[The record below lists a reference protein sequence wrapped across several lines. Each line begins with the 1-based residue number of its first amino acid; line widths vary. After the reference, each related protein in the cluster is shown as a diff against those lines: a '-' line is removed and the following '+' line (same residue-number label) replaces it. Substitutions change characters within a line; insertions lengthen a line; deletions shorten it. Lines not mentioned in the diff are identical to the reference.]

1 MKIVIT
7 SFVMPHEL
15 DDLERVL
22 IELNKSSKYVDG
34 SNYEICISMSLS
46 DYLINWETSLVSKD
60 FFIHKFNKLKKLTD
74 WCSNSTF
81 QIREDIM
88 GALQAKRITHLEFKD
103 ATHFIW
109 LDTDI
114 VFDEMGLVHLENG
127 AKTIESQN
135 ITKYIITP
143 EVVKYWDTTWDCIVN
158 ENFLEKELDYCKTCN
173 PFTDSGVKGD
183 ISIETVNNNVNGQP
197 RFKFGAG
204 WLVMVSKELL
214 DRIPLPES
222 MGAYGPDDT
231 FLMWGM
237 ELLVRRGEPIYQ
249 FKLKNY
255 VVCENFY
262 YRNQSEYTYLID
274 RIDRKDEFLKVAHD
288 AFKPELDKL

>member
-22 IELNKSSKYVDG
+22 IELNKSSKYIDG

-46 DYLINWETSLVSKD
+46 DYLINWNESLVSKD
-60 FFIHKFNKLKKLTD
+60 YLIQKFNKLKKLTD
-74 WCSNSTF
+74 WASNSTF

-88 GALQAKRITHLEFKD
+88 GALQAKRITHTEFTH

-114 VFDEMGLVHLENG
+114 VFDEMGLAYLENG
-127 AKTIESQN
+127 ITSIESN
-135 ITKYIITP
+135 DITKYIITP
-143 EVVKYWDTTWDCIVN
+143 EVVKYWDTTWDCVVN
-158 ENFLEKELDYCKTCN
+158 ENYLDKELDYCKTCN
-173 PFTDSGVKGD
+173 PFTESGIKGD
-183 ISIETVNNNVNGQP
+183 VSVETVSNNVNGQP
-197 RFKFGAG
+197 SFKFGAG
-204 WLVMVSKELL
+204 WLVVVSKPLL
-214 DRIPLPES
+214 DTIPLPEA

-237 ELLVRRGEPIYQ
+237 EKLKQRGEDIFQ

-262 YRNQSEYTYLID
+262 YRDQSEYDYLIK
-274 RIDRKDEFLKVAHD
+274 RINRKDEFLQIAHS
-288 AFKPELDKL
+288 AFKPELDKI

>member
-7 SFVMPHEL
+7 TFVTPNEL

-22 IELNKSSKYVDG
+22 IELNRSSKYIKGD
-34 SNYEICISMSLS
+34 NYEFSISMSIS
-46 DYLINWETSLVSKD
+46 DYLINWEESLVDKE

-74 WCSNSTF
+74 WASNSTF

-88 GALQAKRITHLEFKD
+88 GALQAKRITHKEFTH

-114 VFDEMGLVHLENG
+114 VFDEMGLAYLENG
-127 AKTIESQN
+127 INTIESNN
-135 ITKYIITP
+135 IEKYIITP

-158 ENFLEKELDYCKTCN
+158 ENYLDKELDYCKTCN
-173 PFTDSGVKGD
+173 PFTESGVKGD
-183 ISIETVNNNVNGQP
+183 VSVESVSNNVYGQP
-197 RFKFGAG
+197 QFKFGAG
-204 WLVMVSKELL
+204 WLVVVSKYLL
-214 DRIPLPES
+214 DSIPLPES

-237 ELLVRRGEPIYQ
+237 EKLKRRGEDIYQ

-262 YRNQSEYTYLID
+262 YRNQSEYDLLIK
-274 RIDRKDEFLKVAHD
+274 RINRKDEFLQIAHSV
-288 AFKPELDKL
+288 FKSEIDKL

>member
-22 IELNKSSKYVDG
+22 IELNKSSKYIDG

-46 DYLINWETSLVSKD
+46 DYLINWNESLVSKD
-60 FFIHKFNKLKKLTD
+60 YFIQKFNKLKKLTD
-74 WCSNSTF
+74 WASNSTF

-88 GALQAKRITHLEFKD
+88 GALQAKRITHTEFTH

-114 VFDEMGLVHLENG
+114 VFDEMGLAYLENG
-127 AKTIESQN
+127 ITSIESN
-135 ITKYIITP
+135 DITKYIITP
-143 EVVKYWDTTWDCIVN
+143 EVVKYWDTTWDCVVN
-158 ENFLEKELDYCKTCN
+158 ENYLDKELDYCKTCN
-173 PFTDSGVKGD
+173 PFTESGIKGD
-183 ISIETVNNNVNGQP
+183 VSVETVSNNVNGQP
-197 RFKFGAG
+197 SFKFGAG
-204 WLVMVSKELL
+204 WLVVVSKPLL
-214 DRIPLPES
+214 DTIPLPEA

-237 ELLVRRGEPIYQ
+237 EKLKQRGEDIFQ

-262 YRNQSEYTYLID
+262 YRDQSEYDYLIK
-274 RIDRKDEFLKVAHD
+274 RINRKDEFLQIAHS
-288 AFKPELDKL
+288 AFKPELDKI

>member
-22 IELNKSSKYVDG
+22 IELNRSSKYIKG
-34 SNYEICISMSLS
+34 ENYEFSISMSIS
-46 DYLINWETSLVSKD
+46 DYLINWEESLIDKE

-74 WCSNSTF
+74 WASNSTF

-88 GALQAKRITHLEFKD
+88 GALQAKRITHKEFTH

-114 VFDEMGLVHLENG
+114 VFDEMGLAYLENG
-127 AKTIESQN
+127 INTIESNN
-135 ITKYIITP
+135 IQKYIITP
-143 EVVKYWDTTWDCIVN
+143 EVVKYWDTTWDCVVN
-158 ENFLEKELDYCKTCN
+158 ENYLDNELDYCKTCN
-173 PFTDSGVKGD
+173 PFTESGVKGD
-183 ISIETVNNNVNGQP
+183 VSIESVSNNVYGQP
-197 RFKFGAG
+197 QFKFGAG
-204 WLVMVSKELL
+204 WLVVVSKYLL
-214 DRIPLPES
+214 DSIPLPES

-237 ELLVRRGEPIYQ
+237 EKLKRRGEDIYQ

-262 YRNQSEYTYLID
+262 YRNQSEYDLLIK
-274 RIDRKDEFLKVAHD
+274 RINRKDEFLQIAHS
-288 AFKPELDKL
+288 AFNSEIDKL

>member
-1 MKIVIT
+1 
-7 SFVMPHEL
+7 MPHEL

-22 IELNKSSKYVDG
+22 IELNKSSKYIDG

-46 DYLINWETSLVSKD
+46 DYLINWNESLVSKD
-60 FFIHKFNKLKKLTD
+60 YFIQKFNKLKKLTD
-74 WCSNSTF
+74 WASNSTF

-88 GALQAKRITHLEFKD
+88 GALQAKRITHTEFTH

-114 VFDEMGLVHLENG
+114 VFDEMGLAYLENG
-127 AKTIESQN
+127 ITSIESN
-135 ITKYIITP
+135 DITKYIITP
-143 EVVKYWDTTWDCIVN
+143 EVVKYWDTTWDCVVN
-158 ENFLEKELDYCKTCN
+158 ENYLDKELDYCKTSN
-173 PFTDSGVKGD
+173 PFTESGIKGD
-183 ISIETVNNNVNGQP
+183 VSVETVSNNVNGQP
-197 RFKFGAG
+197 SFKFGAG
-204 WLVMVSKELL
+204 WLVVVSKPLL
-214 DRIPLPES
+214 DTIPLPEA

-237 ELLVRRGEPIYQ
+237 EKLKQRGEDIFQ

-262 YRNQSEYTYLID
+262 YRDQSEYDYLIK
-274 RIDRKDEFLKVAHD
+274 RINRKDEFLQIAHS
-288 AFKPELDKL
+288 AFKPELDKI

>member
-1 MKIVIT
+1 
-7 SFVMPHEL
+7 MPHEL

-22 IELNKSSKYVDG
+22 IELNRSSKYIKG
-34 SNYEICISMSLS
+34 ENYEFSISMSIS
-46 DYLINWETSLVSKD
+46 DYLINWEESLVDKE

-74 WCSNSTF
+74 WASNSTF

-88 GALQAKRITHLEFKD
+88 GALQAKRITHKEFTH

-114 VFDEMGLVHLENG
+114 VFDEMGLAYLENG
-127 AKTIESQN
+127 INTIESNN
-135 ITKYIITP
+135 IQKYIITP

-158 ENFLEKELDYCKTCN
+158 ENYLDKELDYCKTCN
-173 PFTDSGVKGD
+173 PFTESGVKGD
-183 ISIETVNNNVNGQP
+183 VSVESVSNNVYGQP
-197 RFKFGAG
+197 QFKFGAG
-204 WLVMVSKELL
+204 WLVVVSKYLL
-214 DRIPLPES
+214 DSIPLPES

-237 ELLVRRGEPIYQ
+237 EKLKQRDEDIYQ

-262 YRNQSEYTYLID
+262 YRNQSEYDLLIK
-274 RIDRKDEFLKVAHD
+274 RINRKDEFLKIAHS
-288 AFKPELDKL
+288 AFKSEIDKL

>member
-22 IELNKSSKYVDG
+22 IELNRSSKYIKG
-34 SNYEICISMSLS
+34 ENYEFSISMSIS
-46 DYLINWETSLVSKD
+46 DYLINWKESLVDKE

-74 WCSNSTF
+74 WASNSTF

-88 GALQAKRITHLEFKD
+88 GALQAKRITHKEFTH

-114 VFDEMGLVHLENG
+114 VFDERGLAYLENG
-127 AKTIESQN
+127 INTIESNN
-135 ITKYIITP
+135 IQKYIITP

-158 ENFLEKELDYCKTCN
+158 ENYLDKELDYCKTCN
-173 PFTDSGVKGD
+173 PFTESGVKGD
-183 ISIETVNNNVNGQP
+183 VSVESVSNNVYGQP
-197 RFKFGAG
+197 QFKFGAG
-204 WLVMVSKELL
+204 WLVVVSKYLL
-214 DRIPLPES
+214 DSIPLPEAL
-222 MGAYGPDDT
+222 GAYGPDDT

-237 ELLVRRGEPIYQ
+237 EKLKQRGEDIYQ

-262 YRNQSEYTYLID
+262 YRNQSEYDLLIK
-274 RIDRKDEFLKVAHD
+274 RINRKDEFLKIAHS
-288 AFKPELDKL
+288 AFKPELDKI

>member
-22 IELNKSSKYVDG
+22 IELNRSSKYIKG
-34 SNYEICISMSLS
+34 ENYEFSISMSIS
-46 DYLINWETSLVSKD
+46 DYLINWEESLADKE

-74 WCSNSTF
+74 WASNSTF

-88 GALQAKRITHLEFKD
+88 GALQAKRITHKEFTH

-114 VFDEMGLVHLENG
+114 VFDERGLAYLENG
-127 AKTIESQN
+127 INTIESN
-135 ITKYIITP
+135 DIKKYIITP
-143 EVVKYWDTTWDCIVN
+143 EVVKYWDTTWDCVVN
-158 ENFLEKELDYCKTCN
+158 ENYLDKELDYCKVCN
-173 PFTDSGVKGD
+173 PFTESGVKGD
-183 ISIETVNNNVNGQP
+183 VSVETVSNNVNGQP
-197 RFKFGAG
+197 EFKFGAG
-204 WLVMVSKELL
+204 WLVVVSKPLL
-214 DRIPLPES
+214 DSIPLPES

-237 ELLVRRGEPIYQ
+237 QKLKQRGEDIYQ

-262 YRNQSEYTYLID
+262 YRNQSEYDLLIK
-274 RIDRKDEFLKVAHD
+274 RINRKDEFLQIAHN
-288 AFKPELDKL
+288 AFKSELDKL

>member
-22 IELNKSSKYVDG
+22 IELNRSSKYINGD
-34 SNYEICISMSLS
+34 NYEFSISMSVS
-46 DYLINWETSLVSKD
+46 DYLINWDESLVDKD

-74 WCSNSTF
+74 WASNSTF
-81 QIREDIM
+81 QIREEIM
-88 GALQAKRITHLEFKD
+88 GALQAKRFTHEEFTH

-114 VFDEMGLVHLENG
+114 VFDERGLAYLENG
-127 AKTIESQN
+127 INTIESN
-135 ITKYIITP
+135 DIKKYIITP
-143 EVVKYWDTTWDCIVN
+143 EVVKYWDTTWDCVVN
-158 ENFLEKELDYCKTCN
+158 ENYLDKELDYCKTCN
-173 PFTDSGVKGD
+173 PFTESGVKGD
-183 ISIETVNNNVNGQP
+183 ISVESVSNNVYGQP
-197 RFKFGAG
+197 QFKFGAG
-204 WLVMVSKELL
+204 WLVVVSKELL
-214 DRIPLPES
+214 DTVPLPEA

-237 ELLVRRGEPIYQ
+237 EKLKQRGEDIYQ

-262 YRNQSEYTYLID
+262 YRNQSEYDLLIK
-274 RIDRKDEFLKVAHD
+274 RINRKDEFLKIAHG
-288 AFKPELDKL
+288 AFKSELDKI

>member
-114 VFDEMGLVHLENG
+114 IFDEMGLVHLENG

-274 RIDRKDEFLKVAHD
+274 RIDRKDEFLKVAHE

>member
-1 MKIVIT
+1 
-7 SFVMPHEL
+7 MPHEL

-22 IELNKSSKYVDG
+22 IELNKSSKYIDG

-46 DYLINWETSLVSKD
+46 DYLINWKTSLVSKD

-158 ENFLEKELDYCKTCN
+158 DNFLEKELDYCKTCN

-204 WLVMVSKELL
+204 WLVMISKELL

-274 RIDRKDEFLKVAHD
+274 RIDRKDEFLKIAHE

>member
-7 SFVMPHEL
+7 TFVAPNEL

-22 IELNKSSKYVDG
+22 IELNRSSKYIKGD
-34 SNYEICISMSLS
+34 NYEFSISMSIS
-46 DYLINWETSLVSKD
+46 DYLINWEESLVDKE

-74 WCSNSTF
+74 WASNSTF

-88 GALQAKRITHLEFKD
+88 GALQAKRIAHKEFTH

-114 VFDEMGLVHLENG
+114 VFDEMGLAYLENG
-127 AKTIESQN
+127 INTIESNN
-135 ITKYIITP
+135 IEKYIITP

-158 ENFLEKELDYCKTCN
+158 ENYLDKELDYCKTCN
-173 PFTDSGVKGD
+173 PFTESGVKGD
-183 ISIETVNNNVNGQP
+183 VSVESVSNNVYGQP
-197 RFKFGAG
+197 QFKFGAG
-204 WLVMVSKELL
+204 WLVVVSKYLL
-214 DRIPLPES
+214 DSIPLPES

-237 ELLVRRGEPIYQ
+237 EKLKRRGEDIYQ

-262 YRNQSEYTYLID
+262 YRNQSEYDLLIK
-274 RIDRKDEFLKVAHD
+274 RINRKDEFLQIAHSV
-288 AFKPELDKL
+288 FKSEIDKL

>member
-22 IELNKSSKYVDG
+22 IELNRSSKYIKG
-34 SNYEICISMSLS
+34 ENYEFSISMSIS
-46 DYLINWETSLVSKD
+46 DYLINWEESLVDKE

-74 WCSNSTF
+74 WASNSTF

-88 GALQAKRITHLEFKD
+88 GALQAKRITHKEFTH

-114 VFDEMGLVHLENG
+114 VFDEMGLAYLENG
-127 AKTIESQN
+127 INTIESNN
-135 ITKYIITP
+135 IQKYIITP

-158 ENFLEKELDYCKTCN
+158 ENYLDKELDYCKTCN
-173 PFTDSGVKGD
+173 PFTESGVKGD
-183 ISIETVNNNVNGQP
+183 VSVESVSNNVYGQP
-197 RFKFGAG
+197 QFKFGAG
-204 WLVMVSKELL
+204 WLVVVSKYLL
-214 DRIPLPES
+214 DSIPLPES

-237 ELLVRRGEPIYQ
+237 EKLKQRDEDIYQ

-262 YRNQSEYTYLID
+262 YRNQSEYDLLIK
-274 RIDRKDEFLKVAHD
+274 RINRKDEFLKIAHS
-288 AFKPELDKL
+288 AFKSEIDKL

>member
-22 IELNKSSKYVDG
+22 IELNRSSKYIEG
-34 SNYEICISMSLS
+34 ENYEFSISMSIS
-46 DYLINWETSLVSKD
+46 DYLINWEESLVDKE

-74 WCSNSTF
+74 WASNSTF

-88 GALQAKRITHLEFKD
+88 GALQAKRITHKEFTH

-114 VFDEMGLVHLENG
+114 VFDERGLAYLENG
-127 AKTIESQN
+127 INTIESN
-135 ITKYIITP
+135 DIKKYIITP

-158 ENFLEKELDYCKTCN
+158 ENYLDKELNYCKTCN
-173 PFTDSGVKGD
+173 PFTESGVKGD
-183 ISIETVNNNVNGQP
+183 ISVETVSNNVPGQP
-197 RFKFGAG
+197 EFKFGAG
-204 WLVMVSKELL
+204 WLVAVSKSLL
-214 DRIPLPES
+214 DSIPLPES
-222 MGAYGPDDT
+222 MGPYGPDDT

-237 ELLVRRGEPIYQ
+237 QKLKQRGDSIYQ

-262 YRNQSEYTYLID
+262 YRNQSEYDLIIN
-274 RIDRKDEFLKVAHD
+274 RINRKDEFLEISHR
-288 AFKPELDKL
+288 AFKSELDKL

>member
-7 SFVMPHEL
+7 TFVTPNEL

-22 IELNKSSKYVDG
+22 IELNRSSKYIKGD
-34 SNYEICISMSLS
+34 NYEFSISMSIS
-46 DYLINWETSLVSKD
+46 DYLINWEESLVDKE

-74 WCSNSTF
+74 WASNSTF

-88 GALQAKRITHLEFKD
+88 GALQAKRIAHKEFTH

-114 VFDEMGLVHLENG
+114 VFDEMGLAYLENG
-127 AKTIESQN
+127 INTIESNN
-135 ITKYIITP
+135 IEKYIITP

-158 ENFLEKELDYCKTCN
+158 ENYLDKELDYCKTCN
-173 PFTDSGVKGD
+173 PFTESGVKGD
-183 ISIETVNNNVNGQP
+183 VSVESVSNNVYGQP
-197 RFKFGAG
+197 QFKFGAG
-204 WLVMVSKELL
+204 WLVVVSKYLL
-214 DRIPLPES
+214 DSIPLPES

-237 ELLVRRGEPIYQ
+237 EKLKRRGEDIYQ

-262 YRNQSEYTYLID
+262 YRNQSEYDLLIK
-274 RIDRKDEFLKVAHD
+274 RINRKDEFLQIAHSV
-288 AFKPELDKL
+288 FKSEIDKL

>member
-1 MKIVIT
+1 
-7 SFVMPHEL
+7 MPHEL

-22 IELNKSSKYVDG
+22 IELNRSSKYIKG
-34 SNYEICISMSLS
+34 ENYEFSISMSIS
-46 DYLINWETSLVSKD
+46 DYLINWEESLVDKE

-74 WCSNSTF
+74 WASNSTF

-88 GALQAKRITHLEFKD
+88 GALQAKRITHKEFTH

-114 VFDEMGLVHLENG
+114 VFDEMGLAYLENG
-127 AKTIESQN
+127 INTIESNN
-135 ITKYIITP
+135 IQKYIITP

-158 ENFLEKELDYCKTCN
+158 ENYLDKELDYCKTCN
-173 PFTDSGVKGD
+173 PFTESGVKGD
-183 ISIETVNNNVNGQP
+183 ISVESVSNNVYGQP
-197 RFKFGAG
+197 QFKFGAG
-204 WLVMVSKELL
+204 WLVVVSKYLL
-214 DRIPLPES
+214 DSIPLPES

-237 ELLVRRGEPIYQ
+237 EKLKQRDEDIYQ

-262 YRNQSEYTYLID
+262 YRNQSEYDLLIK
-274 RIDRKDEFLKVAHD
+274 RINRKDEFLKIAHS
-288 AFKPELDKL
+288 AFKSEIDKL

>member
-1 MKIVIT
+1 
-7 SFVMPHEL
+7 MPHEL

-22 IELNKSSKYVDG
+22 IELNRSSKYIKG
-34 SNYEICISMSLS
+34 ENYEFSISMSIS
-46 DYLINWETSLVSKD
+46 DYLINWEESLVDKE

-74 WCSNSTF
+74 WASNSTF

-88 GALQAKRITHLEFKD
+88 GALQAKRITHKEFIH

-114 VFDEMGLVHLENG
+114 VFDEMGLAYLENG
-127 AKTIESQN
+127 INTIESNN
-135 ITKYIITP
+135 IQKYIITP

-158 ENFLEKELDYCKTCN
+158 ENYLDKELDYCKTCN
-173 PFTDSGVKGD
+173 PFTESGVKGD
-183 ISIETVNNNVNGQP
+183 VSVESVSNNVYGQP
-197 RFKFGAG
+197 QFKFGAG
-204 WLVMVSKELL
+204 WLVVVSKYLL
-214 DRIPLPES
+214 DSIPLPES

-237 ELLVRRGEPIYQ
+237 EKLKRRGEDIYQ

-262 YRNQSEYTYLID
+262 YRNQSEYDLLIK
-274 RIDRKDEFLKVAHD
+274 RINRKDEFLQIAHS
-288 AFKPELDKL
+288 AFNSEIDKL

>member
-1 MKIVIT
+1 
-7 SFVMPHEL
+7 MPHEL

-46 DYLINWETSLVSKD
+46 DYLINWKTSLVSKD

-158 ENFLEKELDYCKTCN
+158 ENFLDKELDYCKTCN

-274 RIDRKDEFLKVAHD
+274 RINRKDEFLKIAHE
-288 AFKPELDKL
+288 AFKSELDKL

>member
-22 IELNKSSKYVDG
+22 IELNKSSKYIDG

-46 DYLINWETSLVSKD
+46 DYLINWNESLVSKD
-60 FFIHKFNKLKKLTD
+60 YFIQEF
-74 WCSNSTF
+74 
-81 QIREDIM
+81 
-88 GALQAKRITHLEFKD
+88 TH

-114 VFDEMGLVHLENG
+114 VFDEMGLAYLENG
-127 AKTIESQN
+127 ITSIESN
-135 ITKYIITP
+135 DITKYIITP
-143 EVVKYWDTTWDCIVN
+143 EVVKYWDTTWDCVVN
-158 ENFLEKELDYCKTCN
+158 ENYLDKELDYCKTCN
-173 PFTDSGVKGD
+173 PFTESGIKGD
-183 ISIETVNNNVNGQP
+183 VSVETVSNNVNGQP
-197 RFKFGAG
+197 SFKFGAG
-204 WLVMVSKELL
+204 WLVVVSKPLL
-214 DRIPLPES
+214 DTIPLPEA

-237 ELLVRRGEPIYQ
+237 EKLKQRGEDIFQ

-262 YRNQSEYTYLID
+262 YRDQSEYDYLIK
-274 RIDRKDEFLKVAHD
+274 RINRKDEFLQIAHS
-288 AFKPELDKL
+288 AFKPELDKI

>member
-22 IELNKSSKYVDG
+22 IDLNRSSKYIKG
-34 SNYEICISMSLS
+34 ENYEFCISLSIS
-46 DYLINWETSLVSKD
+46 DYLINWEESLVSKD
-60 FFIHKFNKLKKLTD
+60 YFIQKFNKLKKLTD
-74 WCSNSTF
+74 WASNSTF

-88 GALQAKRITHLEFKD
+88 GALQAKRITHKEFTH

-114 VFDEMGLVHLENG
+114 VFDEMGLVYLENG
-127 AKTIESQN
+127 ITSIESN
-135 ITKYIITP
+135 DIKKYIITP
-143 EVVKYWDTTWDCIVN
+143 EVVKYWDTTWDCVVN
-158 ENFLEKELDYCKTCN
+158 ENYLDKELDYCKTCN
-173 PFTDSGVKGD
+173 PFTESGVKGEV
-183 ISIETVNNNVNGQP
+183 SVESVSNNVHGQP
-197 RFKFGAG
+197 SFKFGAG
-204 WLVMVSKELL
+204 WLVVVSKYLL
-214 DRIPLPES
+214 DEIPLPES

-237 ELLVRRGEPIYQ
+237 EKLKQRGEDIFQ

-262 YRNQSEYTYLID
+262 YRDQSEYDYLIK
-274 RIDRKDEFLKVAHD
+274 RINRKDEFLQIAHG
-288 AFKPELDKL
+288 AFKSELDKI

>member
-1 MKIVIT
+1 
-7 SFVMPHEL
+7 MPHEL

-22 IELNKSSKYVDG
+22 IELNKSSKYIDG

-46 DYLINWETSLVSKD
+46 DYLINWNESLVSKD
-60 FFIHKFNKLKKLTD
+60 YFIQKFNKLKKLTD
-74 WCSNSTF
+74 WASNSTF

-88 GALQAKRITHLEFKD
+88 GALQAKRITHTEFTH

-114 VFDEMGLVHLENG
+114 VFDEMGLAYLENG
-127 AKTIESQN
+127 ITSIESN
-135 ITKYIITP
+135 DITKYIITP
-143 EVVKYWDTTWDCIVN
+143 EVVKYWDTTWDCVVN
-158 ENFLEKELDYCKTCN
+158 ENYLDKELDYCKTCN
-173 PFTDSGVKGD
+173 PFTESGIKGD
-183 ISIETVNNNVNGQP
+183 VSVETVSNNVNGQP
-197 RFKFGAG
+197 SFKFGAG
-204 WLVMVSKELL
+204 WLVVVSKPLL
-214 DRIPLPES
+214 DTIPLPEA

-237 ELLVRRGEPIYQ
+237 EKLKQRGEDIFQ

-262 YRNQSEYTYLID
+262 YRDQSEYDYLIK
-274 RIDRKDEFLKVAHD
+274 RINRKDEFLQIAHS
-288 AFKPELDKL
+288 AFKPELDKI

>member
-1 MKIVIT
+1 
-7 SFVMPHEL
+7 MPHEL

-22 IELNKSSKYVDG
+22 IELNKSSKYIDG

-46 DYLINWETSLVSKD
+46 DYLINWNESLVSKD
-60 FFIHKFNKLKKLTD
+60 YFIQKFNKLKKLTD
-74 WCSNSTF
+74 WASNSTF

-88 GALQAKRITHLEFKD
+88 GALQAKRITHTEFTH

-114 VFDEMGLVHLENG
+114 VFDEMGLAYLENG
-127 AKTIESQN
+127 ITSIESN
-135 ITKYIITP
+135 DITKYIITP
-143 EVVKYWDTTWDCIVN
+143 EVVKYWDTTWDCVVN
-158 ENFLEKELDYCKTCN
+158 ENYLDKELDYCKTCN
-173 PFTDSGVKGD
+173 PFTESGIKGD
-183 ISIETVNNNVNGQP
+183 VSVETVSNNVNGQP
-197 RFKFGAG
+197 SFKFGAG
-204 WLVMVSKELL
+204 WLVVVSKPLL
-214 DRIPLPES
+214 DTIPLPEA

-237 ELLVRRGEPIYQ
+237 EKLKQRGEDIFQ

-262 YRNQSEYTYLID
+262 YRDQSEYDYLIK
-274 RIDRKDEFLKVAHD
+274 RINRKDEFLQIAHS
-288 AFKPELDKL
+288 AFKPELVKI

>member
-7 SFVMPHEL
+7 TFVTPNEL

-22 IELNKSSKYVDG
+22 IELNRSSKYIKGD
-34 SNYEICISMSLS
+34 NYEFSISMSIS
-46 DYLINWETSLVSKD
+46 DYLINWEESLVDKE

-74 WCSNSTF
+74 WASNSTF

-88 GALQAKRITHLEFKD
+88 GALQAKRITHKEFTH

-114 VFDEMGLVHLENG
+114 VFDEMGLAYLENG
-127 AKTIESQN
+127 INTIESNN
-135 ITKYIITP
+135 IEKYIITP

-158 ENFLEKELDYCKTCN
+158 ENYLDKELDYCKTCN
-173 PFTDSGVKGD
+173 PFTESGVKGD
-183 ISIETVNNNVNGQP
+183 VSVESVSNNVYGQP
-197 RFKFGAG
+197 QFKFGAG
-204 WLVMVSKELL
+204 WLVVVSKYLL
-214 DRIPLPES
+214 DSIPLPES

-237 ELLVRRGEPIYQ
+237 EKLKRRGEDIYQ

-262 YRNQSEYTYLID
+262 YRNQSEYDLLIK
-274 RIDRKDEFLKVAHD
+274 RINRKDEFLQIAHSV
-288 AFKPELDKL
+288 FNSEIDKL

>member
-1 MKIVIT
+1 
-7 SFVMPHEL
+7 MPHEL

-22 IELNKSSKYVDG
+22 IELNRSSKYIKG
-34 SNYEICISMSLS
+34 ENYEFSISMSIS
-46 DYLINWETSLVSKD
+46 DYLINWEESLVDKE

-74 WCSNSTF
+74 WASNSTF

-88 GALQAKRITHLEFKD
+88 GALQAKRITHKEFTH

-114 VFDEMGLVHLENG
+114 VFDEMGLAYLENG
-127 AKTIESQN
+127 INTIESNN
-135 ITKYIITP
+135 IQKYIITP

-158 ENFLEKELDYCKTCN
+158 ENYLDKELDYCKTCN
-173 PFTDSGVKGD
+173 PFTESGVKGD
-183 ISIETVNNNVNGQP
+183 VSVESVSNNVYGQP
-197 RFKFGAG
+197 QFKFGAG
-204 WLVMVSKELL
+204 WLVVVSKYLL
-214 DRIPLPES
+214 DSIPLPES

-237 ELLVRRGEPIYQ
+237 EKLKQRDEDIYQ

-262 YRNQSEYTYLID
+262 YRNQSEYDLLIK
-274 RIDRKDEFLKVAHD
+274 RINRKDEFLKIAHS
-288 AFKPELDKL
+288 AFKSELDKL

>member
-22 IELNKSSKYVDG
+22 IELNKSSKYIDG

-46 DYLINWETSLVSKD
+46 DYLINWETSLVSKE

-74 WCSNSTF
+74 WCNDSTF

-88 GALQAKRITHLEFKD
+88 GALQSKRITHLEFKD

-158 ENFLEKELDYCKTCN
+158 ENFLDKELDYCKTCN

-214 DRIPLPES
+214 DKIPLPES

-231 FLMWGM
+231 FLMHGM
-237 ELLVRRGEPIYQ
+237 EKLVRRGEDIYQ

-255 VVCENFY
+255 VVCENFL

-274 RIDRKDEFLKVAHD
+274 RIDRKDEFLLISHQ
-288 AFKPELDKL
+288 AFSSEINKL

>member
-1 MKIVIT
+1 
-7 SFVMPHEL
+7 MPHEL

-22 IELNKSSKYVDG
+22 IELNRSSKYIKG
-34 SNYEICISMSLS
+34 ENYEFSISMSIS
-46 DYLINWETSLVSKD
+46 DYLINWEESLIDKE

-74 WCSNSTF
+74 WASNSTF

-88 GALQAKRITHLEFKD
+88 GALQAKRITHKEFTH

-114 VFDEMGLVHLENG
+114 VFDEMGLAYLENG
-127 AKTIESQN
+127 INTIESNN
-135 ITKYIITP
+135 IQKYIITP
-143 EVVKYWDTTWDCIVN
+143 EVVKYWDTTWDCVVN
-158 ENFLEKELDYCKTCN
+158 ENYLDNELDYCKTCN
-173 PFTDSGVKGD
+173 PFTESGVKGD
-183 ISIETVNNNVNGQP
+183 VSIESVSNNVYGQP
-197 RFKFGAG
+197 QFKFGAG
-204 WLVMVSKELL
+204 WLVVVSKYLL
-214 DRIPLPES
+214 DSIPLPES

-237 ELLVRRGEPIYQ
+237 EKLKRRGEDIYQ

-262 YRNQSEYTYLID
+262 YRNQSEYDLLIK
-274 RIDRKDEFLKVAHD
+274 RINRKDEFLQIAHS
-288 AFKPELDKL
+288 AFNSEIDKL

>member
-1 MKIVIT
+1 
-7 SFVMPHEL
+7 MPHEL

-22 IELNKSSKYVDG
+22 IELNRSSKYIKG
-34 SNYEICISMSLS
+34 ENYEFSISMSIS
-46 DYLINWETSLVSKD
+46 DYLINWDESLVDKE

-74 WCSNSTF
+74 WASNSTF

-88 GALQAKRITHLEFKD
+88 GALQAKRITHKEFTH

-114 VFDEMGLVHLENG
+114 VFDERGLAYLENG
-127 AKTIESQN
+127 INTIESNN
-135 ITKYIITP
+135 IQKYIITP

-158 ENFLEKELDYCKTCN
+158 ENYLDKELDYCKTCN
-173 PFTDSGVKGD
+173 PFTESGVKGD
-183 ISIETVNNNVNGQP
+183 VSVESVSNNVYGQP
-197 RFKFGAG
+197 QFKFGAG
-204 WLVMVSKELL
+204 WLVVVSKYLL
-214 DRIPLPES
+214 DSIPLPES

-237 ELLVRRGEPIYQ
+237 EKLKRRGEDIYQ

-262 YRNQSEYTYLID
+262 YRNQSEYDLLIK
-274 RIDRKDEFLKVAHD
+274 RINRKDEFLKIAHSV
-288 AFKPELDKL
+288 FNSEIDKL

>member
-22 IELNKSSKYVDG
+22 IELNKSSKYIDG

-46 DYLINWETSLVSKD
+46 DYLINWNESLVSKD
-60 FFIHKFNKLKKLTD
+60 YFIQKFNKLKKLTD
-74 WCSNSTF
+74 WTSNSTF

-88 GALQAKRITHLEFKD
+88 GALQAKRITHIEFPH

-114 VFDEMGLVHLENG
+114 VFDEMGLAYLENG
-127 AKTIESQN
+127 ITSIESN
-135 ITKYIITP
+135 DITKYIITP
-143 EVVKYWDTTWDCIVN
+143 EVVKYWDTTWDCVVN
-158 ENFLEKELDYCKTCN
+158 ENYLDKELDYCKTCN
-173 PFTDSGVKGD
+173 PFTESGIKGD
-183 ISIETVNNNVNGQP
+183 VSVETVSNNVNGQP
-197 RFKFGAG
+197 SFKFGAG
-204 WLVMVSKELL
+204 WLVVVSKPLL
-214 DRIPLPES
+214 DTIPLPEA

-237 ELLVRRGEPIYQ
+237 EKLKQRGEDIFQ

-262 YRNQSEYTYLID
+262 YRDQSEYDYLIK
-274 RIDRKDEFLKVAHD
+274 RINRKDEFLQIAHS
-288 AFKPELDKL
+288 AFKPELDKI

>member
-1 MKIVIT
+1 
-7 SFVMPHEL
+7 MPHEL

-114 VFDEMGLVHLENG
+114 IFDEMGLVHLENG

-143 EVVKYWDTTWDCIVN
+143 EVVKYWDITWDCIVN

-255 VVCENFY
+255 VVCENFF

-274 RIDRKDEFLKVAHD
+274 RINRKDEFLKIAHE

>member
-1 MKIVIT
+1 
-7 SFVMPHEL
+7 MPHEL

-22 IELNKSSKYVDG
+22 IELNRSSKYIKG
-34 SNYEICISMSLS
+34 ENYEFSISMSIS
-46 DYLINWETSLVSKD
+46 DYLINWKESLVDKE

-74 WCSNSTF
+74 WASNSTF

-88 GALQAKRITHLEFKD
+88 GALQAKRITHKEFIH

-114 VFDEMGLVHLENG
+114 VFDEMGLAYLENG
-127 AKTIESQN
+127 INTIESNN
-135 ITKYIITP
+135 IQKYIITP

-158 ENFLEKELDYCKTCN
+158 ENYLDKELDYCKTCN
-173 PFTDSGVKGD
+173 PFTESGVKGD
-183 ISIETVNNNVNGQP
+183 VSVESVSNNVYGQP
-197 RFKFGAG
+197 QFKFGAG
-204 WLVMVSKELL
+204 WLVVVSKYLL
-214 DRIPLPES
+214 DSIPLPES

-237 ELLVRRGEPIYQ
+237 EKLKRRGEDIYQ

-262 YRNQSEYTYLID
+262 YRNQSEYDLLIK
-274 RIDRKDEFLKVAHD
+274 RINRKDEFLQIAHSV
-288 AFKPELDKL
+288 FNSEIDKL

>member
-22 IELNKSSKYVDG
+22 IELNRSSKYIKG
-34 SNYEICISMSLS
+34 ENYEFSISMSIS
-46 DYLINWETSLVSKD
+46 DYLINWKESLVDKE

-74 WCSNSTF
+74 WASNSTF

-88 GALQAKRITHLEFKD
+88 GALQAKRITHKEFIH

-114 VFDEMGLVHLENG
+114 VFDEMGLAYLENG
-127 AKTIESQN
+127 INTIESNN
-135 ITKYIITP
+135 IQKYIITP

-158 ENFLEKELDYCKTCN
+158 ENYLDKELDYCKTCN
-173 PFTDSGVKGD
+173 PFTESGVKGD
-183 ISIETVNNNVNGQP
+183 VSVESVSNNVYGQP
-197 RFKFGAG
+197 QFKFGAG
-204 WLVMVSKELL
+204 WLVVVSKYLL
-214 DRIPLPES
+214 DSIPLPES

-237 ELLVRRGEPIYQ
+237 EKLKRRGEDIYQ

-262 YRNQSEYTYLID
+262 YRNQSEYDLLIK
-274 RIDRKDEFLKVAHD
+274 RINRKDEFLQIAHSV
-288 AFKPELDKL
+288 FNSEIDKL

>member
-7 SFVMPHEL
+7 TFVTPNEL

-22 IELNKSSKYVDG
+22 IELNRSSKYIKGD
-34 SNYEICISMSLS
+34 NYEFSISMSIS
-46 DYLINWETSLVSKD
+46 DYLINWEESLVDKE

-74 WCSNSTF
+74 WASNSTF

-88 GALQAKRITHLEFKD
+88 GALQAKRIAHKEFTH

-114 VFDEMGLVHLENG
+114 VFDEMGLAYLENG
-127 AKTIESQN
+127 INTIESNN
-135 ITKYIITP
+135 IEKYIITP

-158 ENFLEKELDYCKTCN
+158 ENYLDKELDYCKTCN
-173 PFTDSGVKGD
+173 PFTESGVKGD
-183 ISIETVNNNVNGQP
+183 VSVESVSNNVYGQP
-197 RFKFGAG
+197 QFKFGAG
-204 WLVMVSKELL
+204 WLVVVSKYLL
-214 DRIPLPES
+214 DSIPLPES

-237 ELLVRRGEPIYQ
+237 EKLKRRGEDIYQ

-262 YRNQSEYTYLID
+262 YRNQSEYDLLIK
-274 RIDRKDEFLKVAHD
+274 RINRKDEFLQIAHSV
-288 AFKPELDKL
+288 FNSEIDKL